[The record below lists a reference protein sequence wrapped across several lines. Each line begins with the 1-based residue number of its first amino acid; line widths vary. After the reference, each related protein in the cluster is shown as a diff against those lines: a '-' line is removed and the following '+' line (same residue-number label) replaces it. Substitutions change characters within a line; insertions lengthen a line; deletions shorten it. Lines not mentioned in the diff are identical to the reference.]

1 MWAKIENW
9 HRVKRLAGPVA
20 LVIASTFVGF
30 GLMELG
36 LRIVGYS
43 VPVFMT
49 YEDLRAFALVP
60 GKQGWYRKE
69 GNAYFRINSHG
80 YRGPDF
86 SVEKRDNVIRI
97 AVLGDSMV
105 EARQVNFADTAWQ
118 RLERLVP
125 TCSDL
130 SGKKLQV
137 LNFGVGGYGTTQE
150 LLTFRRDVLRFQPD
164 IVFLVVTTFNDIREN
179 SIHMARA
186 GRASL
191 FRPFAI
197 YNEGKLE
204 IDYSFRTATFGN
216 LKNKIMLLGIHYSR
230 VLELINQARRTID
243 TLRMLRGLK
252 KNRRKVGLSGSI
264 YLPPEDPL
272 WRDAWTITEAIVAQ
286 MNKEVVAAGAK
297 FIVVTATSSRQVDP
311 DPAKRKSNSKLLGVK
326 DLFYPERRLRE
337 FSQRSNIT
345 LITLAEPLQ
354 AEAEKTGVYF
364 HGFSNTALGT
374 GHWNENG
381 HEAVARVLANKLCSL
396 GVFNL
401 TRIIHGA
408 P

>member
-1 MWAKIENW
+1 MWDKIENW
-9 HRVKRLAGPVA
+9 RRVKRLAGPVA

-86 SVEKRDNVIRI
+86 SVEKPDNVIRI
-97 AVLGDSMV
+97 AILGDSMV

-118 RLERLVP
+118 RLEKLVP

-150 LLTFRRDVLRFQPD
+150 LLTLRRDVLRFQPD
-164 IVFLVVTTFNDIREN
+164 IVLLVVAAFNDIRAN
-179 SIHMARA
+179 SIHMARV

-191 FRPFAI
+191 FQPFAT

-204 IDYSFRTATFGN
+204 IDYSFRTATFEN
-216 LKNKIMLLGIHYSR
+216 LKNKIMLIGIHYSR
-230 VLELINQARRTID
+230 VLELINQARRTIA
-243 TLRMLRGLK
+243 TLRMRRDAK
-252 KNRRKVGLSGSI
+252 KSRRKVGLSSSI

-286 MNKEVVAAGAK
+286 MDKEVVAAGAK

-311 DPAKRKSNSKLLGVK
+311 DPAKTKSISKLLGVK

-364 HGFSNTALGT
+364 HGFSNTVLGT

-381 HEAVARVLANKLCSL
+381 HEAVARVLAKKLCSL

-401 TRIIHGA
+401 I
-408 P
+408 